1 MEELFRDIIGPDSNA
16 INWWQMSIRGV
27 ITFMLTLLLIRF
39 GDNRIFGKNSA
50 FDIALGVILGSILSR
65 AITGNAPFLP
75 ALLTSFVLV
84 MLHRL
89 LAYLACRSSIG
100 NFIKGKT
107 YQLMKNGEML
117 SDQMEQQK
125 ITKNDL
131 EEAMRTTGNT
141 TDLGEVEAAF
151 LERSGSISIINKK

>member
-117 SDQMEQQK
+117 PDQMDQHK

-141 TDLGEVEAAF
+141 TDLGDVEAAF

>member
-27 ITFMLTLLLIRF
+27 ITFMLTLSLIRF

-84 MLHRL
+84 LLHRV
-89 LAYLACRSSIG
+89 LAYLACRTHIG
-100 NFIKGKT
+100 QIIKGKT
-107 YQLMKNGEML
+107 YQLVKNGEML
-117 SDQMEQQK
+117 HDQMNHHR

-131 EEAMRTTGNT
+131 EEAMRTNGKT
-141 TDLGEVEAAF
+141 TKLEDVEAAF
-151 LERSGSISIINKK
+151 LERSGSISIINKN